1 MSVSADQLRDLLA
14 LGISAELLL
23 AIVTIF
29 ERDASRDGRALAAER
44 ARNYRA
50 RQRETG
56 GMAAHVARETSLETS
71 RDASRDERDDAYI
84 LSSSLLAESQQHSE
98 EVRKK
103 KERAPK
109 KIAMLLPDDW
119 QPSPMHGGKA
129 KDMRIWAQSN
139 GVRKVNWDATFHGFL
154 RRAASE
160 LGGSNGHR
168 GPRPLQDDSKSISR
182 AAGRLAERAERG
194 EQIWGPRPSLLPAD
208 DANPVLLLSKR

>member
-1 MSVSADQLRDLLA
+1 
-14 LGISAELLL
+14 
-23 AIVTIF
+23 
-29 ERDASRDGRALAAER
+29 
-44 ARNYRA
+44 
-50 RQRETG
+50 
-56 GMAAHVARETSLETS
+56 MAAHVARETSLETS

-119 QPSPMHGGKA
+119 QPSPMHGAKAKELKLPAGCLEGKA
-129 KDMRIWAQSN
+129 EDMRIWAQSN